1 MRLDEALRRTAM
13 TRQEYELEVLRT
25 ADGEGV
31 LYPPPLTDWWA
42 QQSVLIGMYLRGEID
57 RKGEGR
63 MYERTGPYCIASA
76 GRMRTNA

>member
-1 MRLDEALRRTAM
+1 M

-76 GRMRTNA
+76 GRMRTNAR